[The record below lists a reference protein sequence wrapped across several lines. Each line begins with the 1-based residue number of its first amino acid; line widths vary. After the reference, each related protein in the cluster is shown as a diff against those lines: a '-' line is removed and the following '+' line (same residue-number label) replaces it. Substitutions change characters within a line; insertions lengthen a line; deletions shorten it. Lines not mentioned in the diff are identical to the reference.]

1 MTYYIESLDTV
12 VPESDTEV
20 VLVDVTTKVRGEE
33 VTVTNVAERRYQKT
47 GEVVFD
53 QKLDDERLEAVYRAY
68 AKVHHLVYQDE
79 IKLIRHKIGISQR
92 GFATLLGLSRASI
105 EQYETGSLP
114 TTSASRRIAMLRNVN
129 AFIIDQLFAVSDQ
142 TVYSRQDLRVL
153 MQWHNQVQLAVERV
167 RPVRH
172 ADKIDFDFEMPASM
186 LPHGAETTFEVKTDG
201 NQIILRPIQ

>member
-79 IKLIRHKIGISQR
+79 IKLIRHEIGISQR

-105 EQYETGSLP
+105 EQYETGNLP

-186 LPHGAETTFEVKTDG
+186 LPYGAETTFEVKTDG

>member
-20 VLVDVTTKVRGEE
+20 VLVDVTTKVRGEQ

-153 MQWHNQVQLAVERV
+153 MQWHNQV
-167 RPVRH
+167 
-172 ADKIDFDFEMPASM
+172 
-186 LPHGAETTFEVKTDG
+186 
-201 NQIILRPIQ
+201 